1 MDILNKDLNVLR
13 AVLFLVDEEKQAIF
27 PVESIGMEISEEELG
42 ISIPLNEENALTISL
57 EKRMIIASDAFH
69 QDGRLAEM
77 VVSNPLATCK
87 IAVPLTSDHGAAG
100 VIALQELS
108 RELDSEDMRLLSA
121 ISSLAGMS
129 LANASDLESSKKLS
143 EEQLRERKKL
153 EGIFS
158 KYVSPSV
165 VDQLLSDPDMQMLG
179 GKKQKIT
186 LLFTDI
192 RGFTSMAE
200 QMSPEEIVGLLNEY
214 FSQMSELILTYQGT
228 LDKFMGDAIMALYG
242 APIIKMDDSLRAVT
256 TAVEMQKVVNQI
268 NESRA
273 AEGLQTIAMG
283 IGLNTG
289 ECIVGNIGSEKR
301 LEYTAIGD
309 SVNIASRLCSAAK
322 GGQIL
327 ISESTYLE
335 MAEMIDVKVL
345 DPINVKGKADALKI
359 YEVTK
364 LR

>member
-1 MDILNKDLNVLR
+1 
-13 AVLFLVDEEKQAIF
+13 
-27 PVESIGMEISEEELG
+27 
-42 ISIPLNEENALTISL
+42 
-57 EKRMIIASDAFH
+57 
-69 QDGRLAEM
+69 
-77 VVSNPLATCK
+77 
-87 IAVPLTSDHGAAG
+87 
-100 VIALQELS
+100 
-108 RELDSEDMRLLSA
+108 
-121 ISSLAGMS
+121 
-129 LANASDLESSKKLS
+129 
-143 EEQLRERKKL
+143 
-153 EGIFS
+153 
-158 KYVSPSV
+158 
-165 VDQLLSDPDMQMLG
+165 MQMLG